1 MKKEFPEPALR
12 KSNSVVFLAVDPF
25 LSARGKPL
33 FEIEGFLAELV
44 EREIPC
50 VWLSERS
57 RSQLDEPWRRLGQNG
72 PFIAE
77 SGCAVYLPE
86 GYFHVK
92 PEKTVRLGRF
102 TCIPVAT
109 EQPAARE
116 ALEAAAEAAGV
127 AVVPLKTLSPRE
139 LSQNLGLP
147 QRQAELSRM
156 RDFSELFF
164 FAGAGDEEVARFVAE
179 AGRQKLVLRQ
189 HGAFWSVSLGAS
201 ESWAIQEVSKLFDR
215 ALHGRATRIGV
226 AASPEAERIASA
238 CDRVLHLV
246 SDSSRGQSEERQFSL
261 GTPGLWEEVLAAI
274 LARR

>member
-1 MKKEFPEPALR
+1 MR
-12 KSNSVVFLAVDPF
+12 KSNSVVFLGVDPF

-33 FEIEGFLAELV
+33 FEIEGFLAELA

-57 RSQLDEPWRRLGQNG
+57 RSQLDEPWRKLGQSA

-77 SGCAVYLPE
+77 SGCGVYLPE
-86 GYFHVK
+86 DYFHVK

-109 EQPAARE
+109 ELPAASE
-116 ALEAAAEAAGV
+116 ALESAAEAVGV
-127 AVVPLKTLSPRE
+127 AVVPLRTLSSRE
-139 LSQNLGLP
+139 LAQNLGLP
-147 QRQAELSRM
+147 QREAELSRM

-179 AGRQKLVLRQ
+179 AERRKLVLRQ
-189 HGAFWSVSLGAS
+189 HGTFWSVSLGAS
-201 ESWAIQEVSKLFDR
+201 ESRAIQEVSRLFDR
-215 ALHGRATRIGV
+215 ALRGRTTRIGV
-226 AASPEAERIASA
+226 AASPEVERIPST
-238 CDRVLHLV
+238 CDRVLSLV
-246 SDSSRGQSEERQFSL
+246 SDSSRGQSEERPGDGQRQFSL
-261 GTPGLWEEVLAAI
+261 GTPGFWEEVLASI